1 MRQQKRGL
9 QLQKSGVMRK
19 ENSREKRKEISWR
32 VQLQGP
38 IFLIRCGK
46 NPVIYDD
53 PTPLSSFQCPSSIQS
68 LILALFDSVL
78 GPKKILRISPAN
90 SGKKPFS
97 RPGIPAFNTRYS
109 NAISW
114 ASDIEIK
121 WFKSPN
127 SSMRLGLKL
136 WWRSRSE
143 IKSFYRTESSS
154 NVVGR
159 KGSPGLTQK
168 LTNAENPDM
177 TESMN

>member
-1 MRQQKRGL
+1 MCWCFTSDFFPVLEEGVALFFPSIGPAAPFEMRQQKRGL

-90 SGKKPFS
+90 SGKKTFS

-109 NAISW
+109 NAIS
-114 ASDIEIK
+114 
-121 WFKSPN
+121 
-127 SSMRLGLKL
+127 
-136 WWRSRSE
+136 
-143 IKSFYRTESSS
+143 
-154 NVVGR
+154 
-159 KGSPGLTQK
+159 
-168 LTNAENPDM
+168 
-177 TESMN
+177 

>member
-1 MRQQKRGL
+1 LILCWCFTSDFFPVLEEGVALFFPSIGSAAPFEMRQQKRGL

-32 VQLQGP
+32 VLLQGP

-109 NAISW
+109 NAIS
-114 ASDIEIK
+114 
-121 WFKSPN
+121 
-127 SSMRLGLKL
+127 
-136 WWRSRSE
+136 
-143 IKSFYRTESSS
+143 
-154 NVVGR
+154 
-159 KGSPGLTQK
+159 
-168 LTNAENPDM
+168 
-177 TESMN
+177 